1 MSQIGE
7 HEALNGDPLSD
18 EVLDEGELLKDSGV
32 DKNMAAEPGTS
43 GANVSLSVADFKSL
57 SLAILNVS
65 KRLDKLEEKPSTTG
79 KGPGKRPS
87 QEHQNAVPA
96 KKPAKECSSS
106 SSEQNTS
113 DSEDVQTLMAKV
125 AGDVDDLGNGDED
138 ETLTELQK
146 EYESE
151 DSIGKNI
158 QNPQFAKLL
167 GKMFRN
173 RLPDKVLKEKLERQ
187 ARPENCETV
196 KPTRVNPSIWRKLRK
211 RGTYNCSRCSKPSL
225 RV

>member
-1 MSQIGE
+1 MFKHSW
-7 HEALNGDPLSD
+7 
-18 EVLDEGELLKDSGV
+18 LKF
-32 DKNMAAEPGTS
+32 P
-43 GANVSLSVADFKSL
+43 
-57 SLAILNVS
+57 
-65 KRLDKLEEKPSTTG
+65 
-79 KGPGKRPS
+79 
-87 QEHQNAVPA
+87 
-96 KKPAKECSSS
+96 
-106 SSEQNTS
+106 
-113 DSEDVQTLMAKV
+113 
-125 AGDVDDLGNGDED
+125 GDVDDLGNGDED
-138 ETLTELQK
+138 EMLTELQK

-151 DSIGKNI
+151 DCIGENI